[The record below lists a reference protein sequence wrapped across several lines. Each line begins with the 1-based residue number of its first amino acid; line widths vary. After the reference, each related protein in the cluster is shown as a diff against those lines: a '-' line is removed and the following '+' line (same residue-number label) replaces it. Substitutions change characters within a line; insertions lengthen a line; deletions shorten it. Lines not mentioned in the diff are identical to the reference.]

1 MAVTHET
8 EQGNVMQHVRSGF
21 GEEDIEMPRADLE
34 ERVGEAGPGVE
45 VNFGISTSFLE
56 TGKALAARFKLNKRQ
71 TIALLIICR
80 QLDLIQCSAKS
91 EVSQLCQFV
100 GGEGGT
106 GKSRVIETLVELFA
120 CKKISNRLLITAT
133 SGTAASRINGIT
145 IHSACGFSKDQAT
158 GTSMAKD
165 LDGVR
170 LAKITERFIHGQTR
184 MNWQEKDLLVIDE
197 PGSKPVMGVD
207 DLLLGLTQHWCRDRS
222 VFPTEDDRLD
232 LATIML
238 FQSYTACRPAE
249 LVDGTKCR
257 GGQDPLFEDLEH
269 DDAATGM
276 AVKRSLPI
284 SQDITQ
290 SVEEHNAVSGAGH
303 KQEESEQE
311 HDLDSDNSVL
321 DTDDPYDSDGAE
333 DTQSDD
339 EDSNNTTNQGGQ
351 RTFWRWKSC
360 SDTTKELRI
369 SPSRMH
375 HLFISR
381 KPVADS
387 MSQAQPG
394 FTGNPDKTD
403 LDLLNARCYREDKRI
418 PWETGITVVTPLNR
432 NRWNLNMEAA
442 LSLQVQQRS
451 MMRIFL
457 SQHKW
462 KNGPPTEEEATMM
475 LNQGDDSAIPVPGVF
490 MFVPGMPVVVN
501 RNTHQGLKLVNGAS
515 YTGLEVILDK
525 AYPGYRISADT
536 MIHFGPPAGIIL
548 ESETTKDVHFVGM
561 PPGTM
566 LLTPMSVMIRRQR
579 SRPWQQKDV
588 SRKGLPCAAA
598 FACTDYKVQGRT
610 LERVAIELR
619 GTRTTTY
626 STYAFYLDR
635 IGTDLGS
642 EEKWTS
648 YCFRRGHANALLGIA
663 PDSIVDQ
670 VMRHDPLTGCLQNA
684 YQNSRVG
691 FNTQDAFLER
701 DPSADGLTRAFTHM
715 SIKCNP
721 EVPKQIPKAEL
732 AKLPPDPEVVRLAK
746 QVEAMARRMR
756 QDYGFIK
763 AAPERVR
770 EEYQQLRKDLR
781 STEKAFRDDMTKV
794 YQEECR
800 RRLHNEEL
808 QRQLSEMT
816 VDPELD
822 ERAKPEPSVQ
832 HQLEER
838 TKLQA
843 ILSDFRQDLDAKAT
857 TDRKVRAVEL
867 MVLLAS
873 CREVRRPTVST
884 SSSLCQGSIRPGSP
898 DIKPAVPNVKVEE
911 IPVVLGETQCIYCVG
926 EEQLPYSRR
935 MRSFGRKSHMWD
947 HVENLHLKY
956 ERKDGPFTCPHPH
969 WVRFRTSAA
978 GQAVVVGEE
987 FIDSLP
993 LYVEPQ
999 A

>member
-1 MAVTHET
+1 
-8 EQGNVMQHVRSGF
+8 
-21 GEEDIEMPRADLE
+21 
-34 ERVGEAGPGVE
+34 
-45 VNFGISTSFLE
+45 
-56 TGKALAARFKLNKRQ
+56 
-71 TIALLIICR
+71 
-80 QLDLIQCSAKS
+80 
-91 EVSQLCQFV
+91 
-100 GGEGGT
+100 
-106 GKSRVIETLVELFA
+106 
-120 CKKISNRLLITAT
+120 
-133 SGTAASRINGIT
+133 
-145 IHSACGFSKDQAT
+145 
-158 GTSMAKD
+158 
-165 LDGVR
+165 
-170 LAKITERFIHGQTR
+170 
-184 MNWQEKDLLVIDE
+184 
-197 PGSKPVMGVD
+197 
-207 DLLLGLTQHWCRDRS
+207 
-222 VFPTEDDRLD
+222 
-232 LATIML
+232 
-238 FQSYTACRPAE
+238 
-249 LVDGTKCR
+249 
-257 GGQDPLFEDLEH
+257 
-269 DDAATGM
+269 M

-351 RTFWRWKSC
+351 SQQFTQAG
-360 SDTTKELRI
+360 DPMDLDEAEEDHEI
-369 SPSRMH
+369 H

-387 MSQAQPG
+387 MSQ
-394 FTGNPDKTD
+394 
-403 LDLLNARCYREDKRI
+403 
-418 PWETGITVVTPLNR
+418 
-432 NRWNLNMEAA
+432 
-442 LSLQVQQRS
+442 
-451 MMRIFL
+451 
-457 SQHKW
+457 
-462 KNGPPTEEEATMM
+462 
-475 LNQGDDSAIPVPGVF
+475 
-490 MFVPGMPVVVN
+490 
-501 RNTHQGLKLVNGAS
+501 
-515 YTGLEVILDK
+515 
-525 AYPGYRISADT
+525 
-536 MIHFGPPAGIIL
+536 
-548 ESETTKDVHFVGM
+548 
-561 PPGTM
+561 
-566 LLTPMSVMIRRQR
+566 
-579 SRPWQQKDV
+579 
-588 SRKGLPCAAA
+588 
-598 FACTDYKVQGRT
+598 
-610 LERVAIELR
+610 
-619 GTRTTTY
+619 
-626 STYAFYLDR
+626 
-635 IGTDLGS
+635 
-642 EEKWTS
+642 EKWTS

-969 WVRFRTSAA
+969 CRPL
-978 GQAVVVGEE
+978 G
-987 FIDSLP
+987 DSLRS
-993 LYVEPQ
+993 LTTFKNHVQ
-999 A
+999 RVHGVRLRG